1 MARTVGQVVEAARA
15 VLQDE
20 MQPYRYSTVQLCG
33 YVSEAVGE
41 ARRLRPDMFHR
52 TFRNTIPFYTAN
64 QVNEPLP
71 ISDMY
76 FAQVVNYTVGRAEL
90 REDQFASDNRAM
102 SLLAAFGV
110 SLVGGA
116 R

>member
-1 MARTVGQVVEAARA
+1 MARTVGQVVDAARA

-20 MQPYRYSTVQLCG
+20 LQPFRYSTAQLCG
-33 YVSEAVGE
+33 FVSEAVGE

-52 TFRNTIPFYTAN
+52 TFRNVIPYFN
-64 QVNEPLP
+64 QNHTTEYLPLP
-71 ISDMY
+71 DMY
-76 FAQVVNYTVGRAEL
+76 FAQVVNYVAGRAEI
-90 REDQFASDNRAM
+90 RDDQFATDNRAM

-110 SLVGGA
+110 SLTGGP